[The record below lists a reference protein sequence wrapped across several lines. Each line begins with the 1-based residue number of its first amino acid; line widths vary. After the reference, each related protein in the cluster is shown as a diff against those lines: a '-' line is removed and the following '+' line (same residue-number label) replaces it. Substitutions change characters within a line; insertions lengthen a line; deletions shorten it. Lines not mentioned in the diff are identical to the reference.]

1 MAPRIS
7 AGRGF
12 SAMELLVVTA
22 VIAVL
27 ASFAVPT
34 YVRLSRQASLSAAAN
49 QMLWALH
56 LARSTSILR
65 GEAVAVCLSGEGAG
79 CLGSAA
85 QQAAG
90 WLVFVDRET
99 STPVRVDPGD
109 QVLRQLPLPPGVVV
123 RGTRAAV
130 TFWPVA
136 MAGTTGTFTFCA
148 GADGRAVVIS
158 QTGRPRVKTKGVSC
172 AA

>member
-1 MAPRIS
+1 MAPRFP

-22 VIAVL
+22 VLAVL
-27 ASFAVPT
+27 AGLAVPT
-34 YVRLSRQASLSAAAN
+34 YVRLTRAANLSAAAN

-65 GEAVAVCLSGEGAG
+65 GEAVAVCLTADGTS
-79 CLGSAA
+79 CLSSAA
-85 QQAAG
+85 SHASG
-90 WLVFVDRET
+90 WLVFRDHEPRV
-99 STPVRVDPGD
+99 PVRVDEGD
-109 QVLRQLPLPPGVVV
+109 EVLRQLAAPPGVVV
-123 RGTRAAV
+123 RGSRAAV

-148 GADGRAVVIS
+148 GDVGRAVVLS
-158 QTGRPRVKTKGVSC
+158 QTGRPRVESKDVSC
-172 AA
+172 AG